1 MKSLIQLVRCIQE
14 LLRDA
19 AKARISRTTQ
29 PKRKRSDLS
38 VPEFVAEQWK
48 KGTKEKDEMA
58 DLLMHHN
65 WDKDCSQT
73 QECLHVLGCALLLP
87 GQIRRRA
94 GAGD

>member
-19 AKARISRTTQ
+19 AKARISRMTK

-58 DLLMHHN
+58 DLLMHP
-65 WDKDCSQT
+65 DT
-73 QECLHVLGCALLLP
+73 RMFTCARLCATSA
-87 GQIRRRA
+87 RTNSSTSWSW
-94 GAGD
+94 